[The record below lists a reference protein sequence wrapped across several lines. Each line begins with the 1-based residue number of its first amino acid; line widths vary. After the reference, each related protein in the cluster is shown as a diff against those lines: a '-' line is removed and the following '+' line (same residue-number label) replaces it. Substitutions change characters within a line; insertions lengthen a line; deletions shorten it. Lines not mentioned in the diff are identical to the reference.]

1 MARIIRLTENDLAR
15 IVRRVIT
22 EQLGTVRAAG
32 KAVGNNPVKTNATP
46 PPLKTIV
53 FADPSARNSLTN
65 IDILPPSI
73 KLSGPNVRFS
83 YRIAGR
89 PQILNGVFYCSTN
102 NQIKIVN
109 SKGVPFKSSYISN
122 KRAVTLKSKCGT
134 SQGYASTNTGVDT
147 SLA

>member
-22 EQLGTVRAAG
+22 EQNTAVKAVG
-32 KAVGNNPVKTNATP
+32 KAVGNNPVKTNSTP

-53 FADPSARNSLTN
+53 FDDPSATKTKTN
-65 IDILPPSI
+65 IDILPQSMR
-73 KLSGPNVRFS
+73 LVHNHVNFS
-83 YRIAGR
+83 YRFAGR
-89 PQILNGVFYCSTN
+89 TQIMNGFFYCSTN
-102 NQIKIVN
+102 NTIKLDGAEI
-109 SKGVPFKSSYISN
+109 PSYISN

>member
-1 MARIIRLTENDLAR
+1 MAKIIRLTENDLAR

-22 EQLGTVRAAG
+22 EQLGTAKAVG

-46 PPLKTIV
+46 PLKTIV
-53 FADPSARNSLTN
+53 FADPSATKTKTN
-65 IDILPPSI
+65 IDILPQSI
-73 KLSGPNVRFS
+73 KLNGPNVRFS
-83 YRIAGR
+83 YRIAGQ
-89 PQILNGVFYCSTN
+89 PQIMNGVFYCSTN
-102 NQIKIVN
+102 NQINIVGKN
-109 SKGVPFKSSYISN
+109 GVPLKSSYISN

>member
-1 MARIIRLTENDLAR
+1 MARITRLTENDLAR

-22 EQLGTVRAAG
+22 EQNSVVKAVGN
-32 KAVGNNPVKTNATP
+32 AVGNNPVKTNATP

-53 FADPSARNSLTN
+53 FLDPSATKTKTN
-65 IDILPPSI
+65 IDILPQSMRLI
-73 KLSGPNVRFS
+73 SNHVSFA
-83 YRIAGR
+83 YRIAGQT
-89 PQILNGVFYCSTN
+89 QIKKGVFYCSN
-102 NQIKIVN
+102 NNTIKLDN
-109 SKGVPFKSSYISN
+109 DNKPSYISN

>member
-22 EQLGTVRAAG
+22 EQETAVRAAG
-32 KAVGNNPVKTNATP
+32 KAVGNNPAKTNAT

-53 FADPSARNSLTN
+53 FADPSATKARTN

-73 KLSGPNVRFS
+73 KLNGPNVRFS

-89 PQILNGVFYCSTN
+89 PQIMNGVFYCSTN
-102 NQIKIVN
+102 NQINIVN
-109 SKGVPFKSSYISN
+109 TNGVPFKSSYISN

>member
-22 EQLGTVRAAG
+22 EQNTALTSVG
-32 KAVGNNPVKTNATP
+32 KSVGNNPVKTNATP
-46 PPLKTIV
+46 PLKTIV
-53 FADPSARNSLTN
+53 FGDPSLTKTRTN
-65 IDILPPSI
+65 IDILPQSM
-73 KLSGPNVRFS
+73 KLISKNVFFA

-89 PQILNGVFYCSTN
+89 PQIMNGIFYCSTN
-102 NQIKIVN
+102 NTIKLGDGAN
-109 SKGVPFKSSYISN
+109 KPSYISN

-134 SQGYASTNTGVDT
+134 SQGYASTNTVVDT